1 MVQRGEFAHPGPAAR
16 HHAMPIERLHFS
28 HANGFPA
35 ACYQRMF
42 SHLEGDFRITAIN
55 MLGQDAR
62 YPVTDGWAH
71 LVDELIDYLE
81 REVGAPVLA
90 VGHSLG
96 GYLSYLAA
104 VRRPELFRA
113 LIMLDSPIMSPLKGH
128 SFGLLKRLG
137 VADRLTPA
145 HLTLERRREWPS
157 AGAARAHFQH
167 KGAFRRFDP
176 ACLDDYIRHGTVA
189 TDDGG
194 VRLAFDPAVEH
205 RIYHSIPH
213 DLHRHRR
220 RLAVPAGF
228 IGARESDE
236 LRRIGM
242 AAMRGRFRIALVD
255 GGHLFPFEQPAAAA
269 AAIRDMASELLR

>member
-1 MVQRGEFAHPGPAAR
+1 MAHRGARAASGTRAR
-16 HHAMPIERLHFS
+16 HRTMSTERLHFS

-35 ACYQRMF
+35 ACYQQLF
-42 SHLEGDFRITAIN
+42 SHLEADFRISAIN
-55 MLGQDAR
+55 TLGHDAR
-62 YPVTDGWAH
+62 YPVSDGWPH
-71 LVDELIDYLE
+71 LVDELVDYLE
-81 REVGAPVLA
+81 REVGAPVIG

-113 LIMLDSPIMSPLKGH
+113 LILLDSPIMSPVKGRA
-128 SFGLLKRLG
+128 FGLMKRLG

-157 AGAARAHFQH
+157 AEAAREHFRH

-176 ACLDDYIRHGTVA
+176 ACLDDYAFRGTTAVEG
-189 TDDGG
+189 GG
-194 VRLAFDPAVEH
+194 VRLAFDPVVEH
-205 RIYHSIPH
+205 RIYQCIPH

-228 IGARESDE
+228 IGGRDSEE
-236 LRRIGM
+236 LRRIGTG
-242 AAMRGRFRIALVD
+242 AMRGRFRIHIVD
-255 GGHLFPFEQPAAAA
+255 GGHLFPFERPAPAA
-269 AAIRDMASELLR
+269 AAIRDMARELLR